1 MSKVAVVYW
10 TGTGN
15 TQKMAQKVIDGA
27 KKAGAEVTEI
37 FADSFHEGDV
47 ASYDAIA
54 LGCPAMGAEVLE
66 ESVFQPMWDEVK
78 PAIKGKKI
86 GLFGSWGWGGGV
98 WMEDWTSD
106 AESTGADLVGTVTAN
121 NEPDHAADAEC
132 EALGEK
138 LA

>member
-15 TQKMAQKVIDGA
+15 TQKMAQKVIEGA
-27 KKAGAEVTEI
+27 KKAGAGVTEI
-37 FADSFHEGDV
+37 FADSFHEADV

-78 PAIKGKKI
+78 PALKGKKI
-86 GLFGSWGWGGGV
+86 GLFGSWGWGGGG
-98 WMEDWTSD
+98 WMEDGTAD